1 MKVVT
6 GTPEADTDLAA
17 RFTRDVEPLRDML
30 ARGARRLTRSDADA
44 EDLLQDTLMHAYA
57 GFSTFEGGTNVKAW
71 LFRIL
76 YNRWVSGH
84 RSKQRRPAEVCLED
98 VAEVEVWGGVR
109 RQADAPRSAEAQFLD
124 ALPNNE
130 IKSALATLPEGS
142 RTAIYYADVLDYTYA
157 ETAVLMDVPIGTVMS
172 RVSRGRK
179 RLRFALAHL
188 AGASGGVAMRE
199 PDIA

>member
-6 GTPEADTDLAA
+6 NTPEADTDLAA
-17 RFTRDVEPLRDML
+17 RFTGEVEPLRDML

-44 EDLLQDTLMHAYA
+44 EDLLQDALMHAYA
-57 GFSTFEGGTNVKAW
+57 GFQTFEAGTNVKAW

-76 YNRWVSGH
+76 YNRWVSGY
-84 RSKQRRPAEVCLED
+84 RSKQRRPAEVCLDD
-98 VAEVEVWGGVR
+98 VTEVEVWGGVR
-109 RQADAPRSAEAQFLD
+109 RQADASRSAEVEFLD

-130 IKSALATLPEGS
+130 IASALATLPEGS
-142 RTAIYYADVLDYTYA
+142 RTAIYFADVLDYTYA

-179 RLRFALAHL
+179 RLRFALAHM
-188 AGASGGVAMRE
+188 AVRGGDVAVLE

>member
-6 GTPEADTDLAA
+6 STPESDTDLAA
-17 RFTRDVEPLRDML
+17 RFTTEVEPLRDML
-30 ARGARRLTRSDADA
+30 SRGARRLTRSDADA
-44 EDLLQDTLMHAYA
+44 EDLLQDALMHAYA
-57 GFSTFEGGTNVKAW
+57 GFGTFAGGTNFKAW

-76 YNRWVSGH
+76 YNRWVSGY
-84 RSKQRRPAEVCLED
+84 RSKQRRPDEVCIDD
-98 VAEVEVWGGVR
+98 VTEVEAWGGVR
-109 RQADAPRSAEAQFLD
+109 RLADAPRSAEVEFLD

-157 ETAVLMDVPIGTVMS
+157 ETASLMDVPIGTVMS

-188 AGASGGVAMRE
+188 AVDGSDVAALE

>member
-6 GTPEADTDLAA
+6 GAGETDADLAA
-17 RFTRDVEPLRDML
+17 RFTSEVEPLRDML
-30 ARGARRLTRSDADA
+30 ARGARRMTRSDADA
-44 EDLLQDTLMHAYA
+44 EDLLQDALMHAYA
-57 GFSTFEGGTNVKAW
+57 GFQTFAGGTNFKAW

-76 YNRWVSGH
+76 YNRWVSGY
-84 RSKQRRPAEVCLED
+84 RSKQRRPAEVGLDD
-98 VAEVEVWGGVR
+98 VTEVEVWGGVR
-109 RQADAPRSAEAQFLD
+109 HLTDAPRSAEVEFLD

-142 RTAIYYADVLDYTYA
+142 RTAIYYADILDYTYA

-188 AGASGGVAMRE
+188 ATDGGDVAALE